1 MGLWGATF
9 RDEQESVLGNAVT
22 IPCLLVGLLPAVLY
36 FLGMVRDSIED
47 EFLSLVAIL
56 LIGPIACAFYFLIE
70 QVAHRLAA
78 IPERLTT
85 AWSATGQSRAP
96 QAER

>member
-1 MGLWGATF
+1 
-9 RDEQESVLGNAVT
+9 
-22 IPCLLVGLLPAVLY
+22 LLVGLLPAVLY

-70 QVAHRLAA
+70 QVAHRLRRDSGAPNNSLEREAA
-78 IPERLTT
+78 KP
-85 AWSATGQSRAP
+85 RASG
-96 QAER
+96 

>member
-36 FLGMVRDSIED
+36 FLGIVRDSIED

-56 LIGPIACAFYFLIE
+56 PIGPIACAFYFLIE
-70 QVAHRLAA
+70 QVAHRLRRDSGAPNNSLEREAA
-78 IPERLTT
+78 KP
-85 AWSATGQSRAP
+85 RASG
-96 QAER
+96 

>member
-1 MGLWGATF
+1 VLWGCGEH
-9 RDEQESVLGNAVT
+9 EQESVLGNAVT

-36 FLGMVRDSIED
+36 FLGIVRDSIED

-56 LIGPIACAFYFLIE
+56 DLSRAPSTSSSSRWLTDY
-70 QVAHRLAA
+70 AA

-85 AWSATGQSRAP
+85 AWSAKRQSRAP